1 MASQDF
7 EHEYTLR
14 APRYAVIQSGQEC
27 WDCGQDTSVVGL
39 LIPAEHEQLWI
50 DDDPASDEWEKPDS
64 ASLVSHVS
72 RLLPTVLAEL
82 QAASPHYRFGTTKS
96 AGQYF
101 MNFCAHC
108 QAAQGDFFLYSEPDG
123 AFFFM
128 SEDEVH
134 GVRIRRVDAPF
145 ACHGDSSYSSLIDH
159 LAQKVWPAQI

>member
-1 MASQDF
+1 MVNQDF

-14 APRYAVIQSGQEC
+14 APRYAVIQSSQAC
-27 WDCGQDTSVVGL
+27 WACGRDTPVVGL
-39 LIPAEHEQLWI
+39 LVSDEHEQLWI
-50 DDDPASDEWEKPDS
+50 DDDPALDEWEKPNS

-82 QAASPHYRFGTTKS
+82 QTASPHYRFGTTKS

-128 SEDEVH
+128 SEEQVRKVH
-134 GVRIRRVDAPF
+134 IKGVEAPF
-145 ACHGDSSYSSLIDH
+145 ACHGDSSYSALIDQ
-159 LAQKVWPAQI
+159 LAQRAWPART

>member
-1 MASQDF
+1 MTGQDF

-14 APRYAVIQSGQEC
+14 APRYAVIQSSQGC
-27 WDCGQDTSVVGL
+27 WQCRQDTPVVGL
-39 LIPAEHEQLWI
+39 LVSDEHEQLWI
-50 DDDPASDEWEKPDS
+50 DDDPALDEWEKPNS

-72 RLLPTVLAEL
+72 RLSPAVLAEL

-101 MNFCAHC
+101 MNFCAGC

-128 SEDEVH
+128 SEEDVH
-134 GVRIRRVDAPF
+134 GVRIKAVEESF
-145 ACHGDSSYSSLIDH
+145 ACHGDPSYSSMIDE
-159 LAQKVWPAQI
+159 LAQRVWPA